1 MPLLP
6 NNTSSGILRS
16 VCMKLVRVNV
26 RLPGVTA
33 RTATTGLRP
42 AFQAYHGVPSAAHQA
57 HVDKWSAQGYRM
69 ISLSVYGDP
78 DRPLYAAVWI
88 RRVGP
93 PWQEVH
99 GVDAAGYQTSFERWT
114 AQGYVPVLVS
124 ATGPFSGGVFAAVF
138 EQDVNGPWLARHG
151 MTSGPAENP
160 GTFEN
165 ENANAAAQRMILRSV
180 AVYGSR
186 EDRRY
191 AAVWHSNPAYVKW
204 HAHSSD
210 SGSNYQI
217 VFNAETKLPGYD
229 LGAYR
234 PAYVAVSRDLSYCSL
249 FKDDVVGPW
258 VMRHGMTGTEYQAES
273 DHQIASGFYPIC
285 VQGGG
290 STVNPVYAAI
300 FATQDTPLS
309 REWNVTGEAVPELTE
324 LDQIIQR
331 FMQAN
336 GVRAAQLAVSKNGLT
351 IFSRAYTWAEP
362 GYRITQPE
370 TAFLLADCSKIF
382 LEAAI
387 QSLYDDNKLKPTTA
401 VYPLLGFS
409 DPLDPLSDS
418 ITIQQLLDNSA
429 GYDEGRAG
437 FDPTYNMRS
446 IALELGLTHP
456 ITRLDV
462 ARYMYGRMLD
472 FTPGAEQ
479 EESNYSYLLAGV
491 VVEHITGQTYIDY
504 INERL
509 LTPAGIRK
517 VKVMS
522 TSPAERSSDDAIAED
537 EGFGLSPID
546 LHSQSPVPCVYGGNG
561 QINEVGDANY
571 GIGAT
576 AETLALFIH
585 RHAVRGNGPRSS
597 GCSRSGDGAGA
608 SCLASSRTDGV
619 DWAFTINTRNW
630 PPYPSPT
637 LTDLESSINESLDGF
652 TARY

>member
-1 MPLLP
+1 
-6 NNTSSGILRS
+6 
-16 VCMKLVRVNV
+16 MKLVRVNV

-33 RTATTGLRP
+33 PTAITGLGP

-57 HVDKWSAQGYRM
+57 QIKKWSAQGYRM

-88 RRVGP
+88 HRVGP

-99 GVDAAGYQTSFERWT
+99 GVDATGYQTSFDRWRG
-114 AQGYVPVLVS
+114 QGYVPVLVS
-124 ATGPFSGGVFAAVF
+124 ATGPISDAVFAAVF
-138 EQDVNGPWLARHG
+138 EQGVSVPWLARHC

-191 AAVWHSNPAYVKW
+191 AAVWHSNPVYVKW

-210 SGSNYQI
+210 LGSNYQI

-258 VMRHGMTGTEYQAES
+258 VMRRGMTGTEYKAEL
-273 DHQIASGFYPIC
+273 DHQVASGFYPIC

-309 REWNVTGEAVPELTE
+309 REWTMTGKAVPELTE
-324 LDQIIQR
+324 LDQIMQR

-336 GVRAAQLAVSKNGLT
+336 GVRAAQLAVSKDGLT
-351 IFSRAYTWAEP
+351 ILSRAYTWAEP

-370 TAFLLADCSKIF
+370 TAFLVAGCSKIF

-387 QSLYDDNKLKPTTA
+387 QSLYDDNKLKPTTP
-401 VYPLLGFS
+401 VYPLLGFLDPS
-409 DPLDPLSDS
+409 DPRSDS

-429 GYDEGRAG
+429 GYDGGRTG

-456 ITRLDV
+456 VTRLDV

-472 FTPGAEQ
+472 FTPGTEQ
-479 EESNYSYLLAGV
+479 EDSNYGYLLAGV
-491 VVEHITGQTYIDY
+491 VVEHISGETYIAY

-509 LTPAGIRK
+509 LTPAGISK
-517 VKVMS
+517 LKVMS

-537 EGFGLSPID
+537 EDLGLSPID

-585 RHAVRGNGPRSS
+585 RHAVRGNGPRSP
-597 GCSRSGDGAGA
+597 GFSRRGDGAGA
-608 SCLASSRTDGV
+608 SCLAWSRTDGV
-619 DWAFTINTRNW
+619 DCAFTINTRDW
-630 PPYPSPT
+630 PPSTSST
-637 LTDLESSINESLDGF
+637 LAGLQNSIDELRDSV
-652 TARY
+652 TTS